1 MCVPLMPQ
9 VCQISAGREVAVPL
23 PTPSHNHLVKDS
35 GEQWAGGSSVPF
47 HKGSMQNQVPGILS
61 LL

>member
-1 MCVPLMPQ
+1 MPQ
-9 VCQISAGREVAVPL
+9 VFQVSAGRGVAVPL

-35 GEQWAGGSSVPF
+35 GEAGGSSVPF